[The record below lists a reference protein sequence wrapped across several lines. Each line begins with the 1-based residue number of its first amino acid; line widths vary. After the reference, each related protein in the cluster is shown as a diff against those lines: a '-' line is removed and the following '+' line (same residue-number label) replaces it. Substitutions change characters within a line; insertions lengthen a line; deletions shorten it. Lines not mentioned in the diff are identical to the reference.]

1 MSDEEKEGLIALR
14 IFMTTGNES
23 NGQRHGMGLV
33 PLFNLV
39 MLAALFVAL
48 AWGYLAPGPES
59 SGLAH
64 RVDVALVDSG
74 VESRVTAVLLN
85 YRAYDTL
92 LECFVILVGVV
103 VVWSLR
109 PVRYGR
115 HDPGI
120 GLILSSLVRL
130 LVPLMVLISA
140 YLLWAGSNQAGGA
153 FQAGAI
159 LGGAGVLLLLTSS
172 PLLSA
177 LPKGLLSC
185 GICLGPVFFL
195 LIGLG
200 TMGLGHDFMG
210 YRGQAATLV
219 IVALEAVTALSIGLS
234 LAALFVG
241 RGPEEPQEGAVRDE
255 SFQDEGGEQ

>member
-1 MSDEEKEGLIALR
+1 M
-14 IFMTTGNES
+14 TGNES
-23 NGQRHGMGLV
+23 TGHRRGMGLV

-39 MLAALFVAL
+39 MLVALFAAL
-48 AWGYLAPGPES
+48 AWGYLAPVSGS

-64 RVDVALVDSG
+64 RVDAALVESG

-92 LECFVILVGVV
+92 LECFVLFLGVV
-103 VVWSLR
+103 AVWSLR
-109 PVRYGR
+109 PFRYDR
-115 HDPGI
+115 HDPSP

-130 LVPLMVLISA
+130 LVPLMVLVGG

-177 LPKGLLSC
+177 LPRGLLSC

-195 LIGLG
+195 M
-200 TMGLGHDFMG
+200 MGLAAMVLGRDFME
-210 YRGQAATLV
+210 YRGEAAALA
-219 IVALEAVTALSIGLS
+219 IVALEVVTALSIGLC
-234 LAALFVG
+234 LAALFGG
-241 RGPEEPQEGAVRDE
+241 RRPEAGQEGAGKAVP
-255 SFQDEGGEQ
+255 SQDGGEGR